1 MRGPSDLREYQQ
13 RIATFLYEHDEAM
26 CVLRPGGGKT
36 AAALT
41 AICDLLDEGVIRHA
55 LVIAPKRV
63 VRVVW
68 PDEIAQW
75 AHTAGL
81 RWQVL
86 DGPPDKRLAGLKNS
100 VDYHLT
106 IVGLDIVQ
114 WLMEALAE
122 FYTAHALYDL
132 LVIDEASRLRNPSG
146 ERAKALAKYAHH
158 WRMIWGLSGTLRP
171 SGPLDLFMPARVVT
185 RGKLWG
191 RSFWQWRKQHF
202 YPTDYNGYDW
212 RPLPGAEEKLNAEL
226 APLTVTVAEGEM
238 PTVTP
243 TIVLDKVEL
252 PAKARLQY
260 REMQTRLMAEL
271 EDDDVIA
278 SSMAVATGKL
288 AQMANGF
295 VYGAGGNHD
304 VNDVHSAK
312 REWLKD
318 LIAEATEP
326 TLIVYEYRADLA
338 MLEHEVHALTGE
350 QLRYL
355 GAGVTDQQA
364 ASTIA
369 DWNAGRLR
377 FMGLHPASGG
387 HGLNLQHGGA
397 DMAWISPTWSPE
409 LWEQTIARLA
419 RPGQQRPVVVR
430 VCVASDTVDE
440 LKLDRVHF
448 KMGAQEAFE
457 AWLRRWHADAARQ
470 TSPACPAA

>member
-1 MRGPSDLREYQQ
+1 MRPASDLRDYQQ
-13 RIATFLYEHDEAM
+13 RIATHLYEQNEAM

-36 AAALT
+36 IAALT
-41 AICDLLDEGVIRHA
+41 AIADLIDQGEIRHA
-55 LVIAPKRV
+55 LIIAPKRV
-63 VRVVW
+63 ARVVW

-81 RWQVL
+81 TYAVL
-86 DGPPDKRLAGLKNS
+86 DGMPQQRQKLLRHAPDR
-100 VDYHLT
+100 DLT
-106 IVGLDIVQ
+106 IIGLDVVQ
-114 WLMEALAE
+114 WLLEEL
-122 FYTAHALYDL
+122 TAYHTDHALYDL
-132 LVIDEASRLRNPSG
+132 LVIDEASRLRNPTG

-158 WRMIWGLSGTLRP
+158 WRMVWGLSGTLRP

-191 RSFWQWRKQHF
+191 RSYWQWRKEHF
-202 YPTDYNGYDW
+202 YPTDQYGYEW
-212 RPLPGAEEKLNAEL
+212 KPLPGAEEKLNAEL

-243 TIVLDKVEL
+243 TIVLDRVEL
-252 PAKARLQY
+252 LAKARLQY
-260 REMQTRLMAEL
+260 REMQTRLLAEL

-295 VYGAGGNHD
+295 VYGAGGSHD

-318 LIAEATEP
+318 LIAEASEP

-338 MLEHEVHALTGE
+338 MLEHEVHAATGK

-355 GAGVTDQQA
+355 GAGVTDKQA
-364 ASTIA
+364 AATIE
-369 DWNAGRLR
+369 DWNAGKLR

-397 DMAWISPTWSPE
+397 DMAWICPTWSPE
-409 LWEQTIARLA
+409 MWEQTIARLA

-430 VCVASDTVDE
+430 VCVASNTVDE
-440 LKLDRVHF
+440 MKLDRVHF
-448 KMGAQEAFE
+448 KMDAQEAFE
-457 AWLRRWHADAARQ
+457 AWLRRWHACDRTA
-470 TSPACPAA
+470 PACPAA

>member
-1 MRGPSDLREYQQ
+1 MRPVTDLRPYQQ
-13 RIATFLYEHDEAM
+13 RIATHLYEQNEAM

-36 AAALT
+36 IAALT
-41 AICDLLDEGVIRHA
+41 AIADLLREGEIRHA
-55 LVIAPKRV
+55 LIIAPKRV
-63 VRVVW
+63 ARVVW

-81 RWQVL
+81 TYAVL
-86 DGPPDKRLAGLKNS
+86 DGGPEQRLKLLQHAPDR
-100 VDYHLT
+100 DLT
-106 IVGLDIVQ
+106 IVGLDVVQ
-114 WLMEALAE
+114 WLMEALIA
-122 FYTAHALYDL
+122 YHTDHALYDL
-132 LVIDEASRLRNPSG
+132 LVIDEASRLRNPTG

-171 SGPLDLFMPARVVT
+171 SGPLDLFMSARVVT

-191 RSFWQWRKQHF
+191 RSFWKWREQHF
-202 YPTDYNGYDW
+202 YPTDYNGYEW
-212 RPLPGAEEKLNAEL
+212 KPLPGAEEKLNAEL

-243 TIVLDKVEL
+243 TIVLDRVEL

-295 VYGAGGNHD
+295 VYGAG
-304 VNDVHSAK
+304 
-312 REWLKD
+312 
-318 LIAEATEP
+318 
-326 TLIVYEYRADLA
+326 
-338 MLEHEVHALTGE
+338 
-350 QLRYL
+350 
-355 GAGVTDQQA
+355 VTDKQA

-369 DWNAGRLR
+369 DWNAGKLR

-419 RPGQQRPVVVR
+419 RPGQSRPVVVR

-457 AWLRRWHADAARQ
+457 AWMRRWHADAPGRTA
-470 TSPACPAA
+470 PVCPAA

>member
-1 MRGPSDLREYQQ
+1 
-13 RIATFLYEHDEAM
+13 
-26 CVLRPGGGKT
+26 VLRPGGGKT
-36 AAALT
+36 VAALT
-41 AICDLLDEGVIRHA
+41 AICDLLDDGVIRHA

-63 VRVVW
+63 ARVVW
-68 PDEIAQW
+68 PDELAQW
-75 AHTAGL
+75 EHTAKL
-81 RWQVL
+81 LTCQVL
-86 DGPPDKRLAGLKNS
+86 DGSPEKRLAALKNS
-100 VDYHLT
+100 IDYQLT
-106 IVGLDIVQ
+106 IVGLDVVQ
-114 WLMEALAE
+114 WLMEALLD
-122 FYTAHALYDL
+122 FHTDHALYDL

-171 SGPLDLFMPARVVT
+171 SSALDLFMPARVVT

-191 RSFWQWRKQHF
+191 RSFWQWRKEHF
-202 YPTDYNGYDW
+202 YPVDYSGYDW
-212 RPLPGAEEKLNAEL
+212 RALPGAEEKLNAAL

-252 PAKARLQY
+252 PPAARKQY
-260 REMQTRLMAEL
+260 RDMQARLMADAGDER
-271 EDDDVIA
+271 VIA
-278 SSMAVATGKL
+278 GSAAIATGKL

-295 VYGAGGNHD
+295 VYGEGAD
-304 VNDVHSAK
+304 IPANDVHGIHNAK
-312 REWLKD
+312 RDWLRD
-318 LIAEATEP
+318 LIEEATAP
-326 TLIVYEYRADLA
+326 TLIVYEYQADWR
-338 MLEHEVHALTGE
+338 MLEHEVVLATK
-350 QLRYL
+350 QDFRYL
-355 GAGVTDQQA
+355 GAGVSDRQA
-364 ASTIA
+364 AANIA

-419 RPGQQRPVVVR
+419 RPGQTRPVVVR
-430 VCVASDTVDE
+430 VCVATDTVDE

-470 TSPACPAA
+470 NAPACPAA